1 MKARTKIFIGIGLF
15 LLLVSYLGYKKAKK
29 LQAIFEKISIT
40 VKSFRNLKISLSDIR
55 LNVDVEMFNPTGED
69 FDVSGYLVT
78 LSRLSFFYKGKYLA
92 TARPELDT
100 VLIPA
105 NNKLK
110 IENIPVVLP
119 TASVV
124 AYAME
129 FLSFDINKL
138 SVEAV
143 INVAGTEVFIK

>member
-78 LSRLSFFYKGKYLA
+78 LSRLNFFYKGKYLA